1 MKLKKIASLML
12 AGVMAVSMLAGCSNE
27 GNTPDNNEED
37 NQVVANGNAATYA
50 ADALSAEL
58 KEYITVKSSSTLDSW
73 VKDIATNKDKF
84 GSNDIKYDYTT
95 VFTAKDN
102 SNGPE
107 HQKTLRNELMKKVVD
122 SNVVYKSNIN
132 TCFESLP
139 GNNSK
144 TQTSSILYVMSGM
157 LDEKSAVESVVD
169 YLTNGSIS
177 CPPAIE
183 KTGSDPDW
191 PTYTHNCEYDV
202 EISAVKVTNDSLN
215 GESAW
220 VIGVV
225 ITQTV
230 TAVANTTV

>member
-1 MKLKKIASLML
+1 MKLKKIASLAL
-12 AGVMAVSMLAGCSNE
+12 AGIMAVSMLAGCSNE

-58 KEYITVKSSSTLDSW
+58 KEYITVKSSSTLDGW

-95 VFTAKDN
+95 VFGAKGND
-102 SNGPE
+102 GPE
-107 HQKTLRNELMKKVVD
+107 HQKTLRDELKKKVVD
-122 SNVVYKSNIN
+122 SNVVYNSDIIKG
-132 TCFESLP
+132 FEKLP
-139 GNNSK
+139 ANNSK

-157 LDEKSAVESVVD
+157 LDEKSAVESVVS
-169 YLTNGSIS
+169 YLTNGYTIS

-183 KTGSDPDW
+183 KGNNASYPI
-191 PTYTHNCEYDV
+191 YTHNCEYDV

>member
-1 MKLKKIASLML
+1 MKLKKIASLAL
-12 AGVMAVSMLAGCSNE
+12 AGIMAVSMLAGCSNE

-58 KEYITVKSSSTLDSW
+58 KEYITVKSSSTLDGW

-95 VFTAKDN
+95 VFGASAGTSAP
-102 SNGPE
+102 G
-107 HQKTLRNELMKKVVD
+107 HQKTLRDELKKKVVD
-122 SNVVYKSNIN
+122 SNVVYNSNIN
-132 TCFESLP
+132 TGFDNLP
-139 GNNSK
+139 TNNSK

-157 LDEKSAVESVVD
+157 LDEKSAVESVVS

-177 CPPAIE
+177 CPPAI
-183 KTGSDPDW
+183 KKGTDPNY

>member
-1 MKLKKIASLML
+1 MKLKKIASLAL
-12 AGVMAVSMLAGCSNE
+12 AGIMAVSMLAGCSNE

-58 KEYITVKSSSTLDSW
+58 KEYITVKSSSTLDGW

-84 GSNDIKYDYTT
+84 GSNDIKWDYTT
-95 VFTAKDN
+95 VFGASAGTSAPD
-102 SNGPE
+102 
-107 HQKTLRNELMKKVVD
+107 HQKTLRDELKKKVVD
-122 SNVVYKSNIN
+122 SNVVYNDDIN
-132 TCFESLP
+132 DGFEDLP
-139 GNNSK
+139 KNNSK

-157 LDEKSAVESVVD
+157 LDEKSAVESVVS

-177 CPPAIE
+177 CPPAIGNS
-183 KTGSDPDW
+183 TTPGY
-191 PTYTHNCEYDV
+191 PTNTHNCEYDV

>member
-1 MKLKKIASLML
+1 MKLKKIASLAL
-12 AGVMAVSMLAGCSNE
+12 AGIMAVSMLAGCSNE

-58 KEYITVKSSSTLDSW
+58 KEYITVKSSSTLDGW

-84 GSNDIKYDYTT
+84 GSNDIKWDYTN
-95 VFTAKDN
+95 VFGASAGTSAPD
-102 SNGPE
+102 
-107 HQKTLRNELMKKVVD
+107 HQKTLRDELKKKVVD
-122 SNVVYKSNIN
+122 SNVVYNNDIN
-132 TCFESLP
+132 KGFDSLP

-157 LDEKSAVESVVD
+157 LDEKSAVESVVT
-169 YLTNGSIS
+169 YLTSGSIS

-183 KTGSDPDW
+183 KGTNSNY